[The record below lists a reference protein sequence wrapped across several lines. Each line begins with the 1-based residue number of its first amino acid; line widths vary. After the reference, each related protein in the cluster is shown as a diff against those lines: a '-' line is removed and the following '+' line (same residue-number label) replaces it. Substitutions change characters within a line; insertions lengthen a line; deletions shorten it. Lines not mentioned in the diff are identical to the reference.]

1 MRPTMT
7 GQPATSPSARN
18 AVGLVGVGLMG
29 MAFARRLRGAGLP
42 VVGFD
47 VDPARLEQLAA
58 IGGEGAASIAAVA
71 RRCAVILIVVF
82 SGEQVDAVIGEV
94 AAALPRD
101 TSDPQP
107 RTIVLSI
114 TCDPER
120 TLALAQRAAAAG
132 LRFIEAP
139 VSGTSDQ
146 VLRGDGVGLIGGEAP
161 ADAELIAVLDAL
173 MPRRF
178 HAGKIGNGAR
188 AKLAVNL
195 ILNINRLA
203 LAEGLVLA
211 ERMGLDVKTFFEV
224 ARGSAA
230 YSQVMDT
237 KGSKMVTGD
246 FTPHGR
252 AAQALKDVRLMLAQ
266 AARAGQQLPA
276 CEVAAQVLESCVRHG
291 EGERDSTVIV
301 EDIRRRVVRPAAAVQ
316 KRGART
322 G

>member
-7 GQPATSPSARN
+7 GQAAGSPSARN

-29 MAFARRLRGAGLP
+29 MAFAQRLRGAGLP

-47 VDPARLEQLAA
+47 VDAARLAQLAA
-58 IGGEGAASIAAVA
+58 IGEERAASAGEVA
-71 RRCAVILIVVF
+71 RRCAFTLVVVF
-82 SGEQVDAVIGEV
+82 SADQADAVIGEV
-94 AAALPRD
+94 VASLRAA
-101 TSDPQP
+101 SDPGP
-107 RTIVLSI
+107 RTLILSI
-114 TCDPER
+114 TCDPDR
-120 TLALAQRAAAAG
+120 TAALAQRAAAAG

-146 VLRGDGVGLIGGEAP
+146 VLHGDGVGLLGGDLP
-161 ADAELIAVLDAL
+161 DDADLTAILDAL

-178 HAGKIGNGAR
+178 HVGKIGDGAK

-211 ERMGLDVKTFFEV
+211 ERMGLDVETFFDI

-237 KGSKMVTGD
+237 KGGKMVSRD
-246 FTPHGR
+246 FAPHGR

-266 AARAGQQLPA
+266 AARAGQQLPV
-276 CEVAAQVLESCVRHG
+276 CEVAAAVLESCVRHG
-291 EGERDSTVIV
+291 EGERDSTVVV
-301 EDIRRRVVRPAAAVQ
+301 EDIRRRVAAPAAGQ
-316 KRGART
+316 GASRR
-322 G
+322 